1 MTIDRILSLIAV
13 IVSFGAVPA
22 SGYLSY
28 KYAVIG
34 ERRKEFNA
42 VADTIR
48 QKLREHRRHLEE
60 GIYPSGQYIA
70 ITQHNYD
77 SLVDVSPADSKAL
90 VKRLSDVYQQAIE
103 NSIELNDY
111 GEYSIVDLS
120 FALLALDQL
129 MPYVARK

>member
-1 MTIDRILSLIAV
+1 M
-13 IVSFGAVPA
+13 
-22 SGYLSY
+22 
-28 KYAVIG
+28 
-34 ERRKEFNA
+34 
-42 VADTIR
+42 
-48 QKLREHRRHLEE
+48 

-70 ITQHNYD
+70 ITQHDYD